1 MKPPKRRMSI
11 SRRSFL
17 ALSAATTASPV
28 ARAITASSD
37 SPTTPTGTRSG
48 LERLDALAQGAVSS
62 RSTPGIAL
70 SVWKGGKQ
78 THSCTV
84 GMANLECGSRV
95 TDASIFRIGS
105 VTKQFTAA
113 LILKLVSA
121 GKLSLSDPA
130 QEHLPTLSTHEPFT
144 VLELLNHTA
153 GVRDGDYDTAGLR
166 QHTQIEVAE
175 RIAGQKPF
183 FDFRPGTAW
192 LYSNAN
198 YILIGAVVEQV
209 TGMPL
214 AEAAARLLFD
224 PLGLEHT
231 AFDTAADVVTGRVS
245 GYTPTDVPNTPFQ
258 NAEYVDARLAGGAGA
273 MRSTASDLCRWHHAL
288 FHENILPDALT
299 ATMTMPGKLRNGQLA
314 TTNRFS
320 SADSAMGDAQYGLG
334 LFLDNATRDESLIAG
349 HHGGINGFAS
359 YLASHP
365 SSGLSYACL
374 CNADTHPGL
383 PFRDIRRTVF
393 SEILKAATTG

>member
-1 MKPPKRRMSI
+1 M
-11 SRRSFL
+11 
-17 ALSAATTASPV
+17 
-28 ARAITASSD
+28 
-37 SPTTPTGTRSG
+37 
-48 LERLDALAQGAVSS
+48 
-62 RSTPGIAL
+62 
-70 SVWKGGKQ
+70 
-78 THSCTV
+78 
-84 GMANLECGSRV
+84 RV
-95 TDASIFRIGS
+95 FFRIGS

-273 MRSTASDLCRWHHAL
+273 MRSTASELCRWHHAL

-334 LFLDNATRDESLIAG
+334 LFLDKRHEGRIADRGTPRRYQRLCVVSGEPSVLGSQLCLPVQCG
-349 HHGGINGFAS
+349 HA
-359 YLASHP
+359 
-365 SSGLSYACL
+365 
-374 CNADTHPGL
+374 PGL
-383 PFRDIRRTVF
+383 AVP
-393 SEILKAATTG
+393 